1 MAVTAT
7 VSNHFKFQLASGNI
21 DFDSN
26 VYKVI
31 LMNTTFAF
39 DKDADATLAD
49 VTADQLSTGN
59 GYTQD
64 TKVLTGVSVTEDDTN
79 DKATV
84 TWDNATWTASGG
96 SIGPTGAY
104 VIYDDTTSDDTIVA
118 CIDFGTD
125 YTISDGSSIQLQNIA
140 VSIS

>member
-31 LMNTTFAF
+31 LMNNTFAF
-39 DKDADATLAD
+39 DKDTHATLAD
-49 VTADQLSTGN
+49 VTADQLGTGN
-59 GYTQD
+59 GYTQND
-64 TKVLTGVSVTEDDTN
+64 KTLTGISVVEDDTN
-79 DKATV
+79 DKAAI
-84 TWDNATWTASGG
+84 TWDNATWTATGG

-104 VIYDDTTSDDTIVA
+104 IIYDDTTADDTVVA
-118 CIDFGTD
+118 CVDFGTD
-125 YTISDGSSIQLQNIA
+125 YTIADGSSIQLQNIA
-140 VSIS
+140 VGIS

>member
-21 DFDSN
+21 DFDSDLF
-26 VYKVI
+26 KVI
-31 LMNTTFAF
+31 LMNTTFSF
-39 DKDADATLAD
+39 DKDVHATLAN

-59 GYTQD
+59 GYTQND
-64 TKVLTGVSVTEDDTN
+64 KTLTGVSVTEDDGN
-79 DKATV
+79 DKAAV

-96 SIGPTGAY
+96 AIGPTGAY
-104 VIYDDTTSDDTIVA
+104 ILYDDTTTDDTVVA

-125 YTISDGSSIQLQNIA
+125 YTINDGSSIQLQTIA
-140 VSIS
+140 VGIS